1 MPAAQKTGKRGAER
15 VAEALERSPDELA
28 RQPTASELPES
39 LYDAAGESRFPEGD
53 EDDDTPDLPSPAQ
66 VAALLAQRGIAVP
79 GEPEPAPPHTV
90 PTVPCAA
97 CAGTGRV
104 LKPDGPVTW
113 VCEEHP
119 ELSLNLSR
127 APTPPAEPRIQ
138 FRQGRHTT
146 DDADTLAALE
156 WAANNGH
163 APIFEDDGL
172 VAHKCGLCSYAT
184 VSPGRLRAHRRYAHR
199 TN

>member
-1 MPAAQKTGKRGAER
+1 MPAAQKDKPA
-15 VAEALERSPDELA
+15 VL
-28 RQPTASELPES
+28 PT
-39 LYDAAGESRFPEGD
+39 
-53 EDDDTPDLPSPAQ
+53 PAQ
-66 VAALLAQRGIAVP
+66 VATLLAQRGIAADVTAT
-79 GEPEPAPPHTV
+79 EPAPGAAPTHAV
-90 PTVPCAA
+90 PTVPCPT

-104 LKPDGPVTW
+104 IKPDGPVTW

-119 ELSLNLSR
+119 ELALNLSR

-138 FRQGRHTT
+138 FRQGRYTT

-156 WAANNGH
+156 WAAVNGH

>member
-1 MPAAQKTGKRGAER
+1 MPAAQKAGKRGAVR
-15 VAEALERSPDELA
+15 VAEALELSPDDLA
-28 RQPTASELPES
+28 RQPTVSELPEYRT
-39 LYDAAGESRFPEGD
+39 YDDDDYEGADEGD
-53 EDDDTPDLPSPAQ
+53 APTNLPSPAQ
-66 VAALLAQRGIAVP
+66 VAAMLAQRGIAATI
-79 GEPEPAPPHTV
+79 EPEPTHAV
-90 PTVPCAA
+90 PTAPCAA

-104 LKPDGPVTW
+104 VKPDGPATW

-119 ELSLNLSR
+119 ELALNLSR
-127 APTPPAEPRIQ
+127 APTPPAEPRIR
-138 FRQGRHTT
+138 FRQGRYTT

-156 WAANNGH
+156 WAAVNGH